1 MKILKIIVLM
11 WCFIGFP
18 LVTMVSCEKNPKY
31 GHSQS
36 IRANNVDRF
45 NKGDIIYLKPDST
58 KAVVLDKQKCGCKI
72 DNYIVYYF
80 NKNGDRV
87 ELKITE
93 ELIFLR

>member
-1 MKILKIIVLM
+1 MKILQGILLI

-18 LVTMVSCEKNPKY
+18 LAMASCEKRPKY
-31 GHSQS
+31 NQGQS

-58 KAVVLDKQKCGCKI
+58 KAVVLRKQKCGCKI

-87 ELKITE
+87 ELEITE